1 MLDLRLMGS
10 PGEVAEA
17 VRVLRDAAERG
28 EVKIREVSRAY
39 PCRGEPDKARV
50 YVELTVPVEGSG

>member
-17 VRVLRDAAERG
+17 VRVLRGADERG
-28 EVKIREVSRAY
+28 EVKIREVTRAY
-39 PCRGEPDKARV
+39 PCRGEPDRTRV
-50 YVELTVPVEGSG
+50 YVELTIPLHRSG